1 MFGSRAGECSADLA
15 SDGLA
20 EVEQCCAARGGGG
33 ERAFVLAWGS
43 AALESFGERDRT
55 YSRLSLGPAIL
66 RMNAAFPMLWTAV
79 PDTTLHLFGPQ
90 LAQSVPRVVL
100 RGRWCKNID
109 PCLSTSVH
117 V

>member
-33 ERAFVLAWGS
+33 ERAFVLAWGF

-55 YSRLSLGPAIL
+55 YSRLSLGPAL
-66 RMNAAFPMLWTAV
+66 LTMSAAFPMLCTAV
-79 PDTTLHLFGPQ
+79 TNTTLHPFGPCWRNRCPE
-90 LAQSVPRVVL
+90 LFFAGGGAR
-100 RGRWCKNID
+100 
-109 PCLSTSVH
+109 T
-117 V
+117 